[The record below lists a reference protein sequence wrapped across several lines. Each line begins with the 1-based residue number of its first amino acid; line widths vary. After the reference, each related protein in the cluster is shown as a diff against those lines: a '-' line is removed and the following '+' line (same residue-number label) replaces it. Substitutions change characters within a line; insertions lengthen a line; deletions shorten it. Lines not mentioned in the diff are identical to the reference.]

1 MMNEKLS
8 RSLARFCSL
17 CRSDSAQSMEGV
29 WPQPAL
35 NLRARI
41 EQLVA
46 SHTLH
51 NTTYGKRLRAAAATQ
66 DALMHKKRR
75 PAVPAFVWLQNECA
89 LKSETSSRS
98 EACSRCIGEGGGM
111 SATRPRR
118 RTRTARGEES
128 CSVKNEV

>member
-1 MMNEKLS
+1 MNEKLS

-51 NTTYGKRLRAAAATQ
+51 NTTYGKRLRAAAAT
-66 DALMHKKRR
+66 L
-75 PAVPAFVWLQNECA
+75 N
-89 LKSETSSRS
+89 TSSSPDAKARF
-98 EACSRCIGEGGGM
+98 CGGGGEL
-111 SATRPRR
+111 RP
-118 RTRTARGEES
+118 
-128 CSVKNEV
+128 